1 MNKLAKE
8 FITIFSVL
16 IIFVGNN
23 ELKAQKNWGTYC
35 TVINKQGYERLRF
48 RYKVFIRTEIED
60 SDATA
65 SIWVQINKRNGT
77 GFTSNLNN
85 LHINNTDWK
94 EYSLEGIIDDDYSQI
109 TAGLLGRYDGRFYFD
124 DVSFEVEQKD
134 KTWKTIYQN
143 NFETQS
149 DTLIKGSGNGSGA
162 NIFFNGRLSTSK
174 PYKGKSC
181 FLITANEVPN
191 FGNNTKHGKF
201 ASVNGIRLYYEV
213 YGDGHPLV
221 VLHGN
226 GGSIR
231 DASPQLP
238 ELIKKYKVIAVDSR
252 GQGKSTD
259 TDAPLNY
266 DVMADDIGALL
277 DQLKID
283 SAFVW
288 GQSDGAI
295 LGILIAMHHPKKVS
309 KLLAFGA
316 NIQPDSLAIFNWGI
330 NVFKKTIHESSNPKE
345 KKLMQLMLD
354 YPNMSY
360 AALAEISIPVL
371 IMAGDRDIIRPEHTL
386 KIFQSIPKSQ
396 LCIIPGS
403 THAASIEQ
411 KDLFLELL
419 YNFFDKPFSMP
430 NTEDWVK

>member
-1 MNKLAKE
+1 MDIVAKKIFIGCFL
-8 FITIFSVL
+8 FITLVFSN
-16 IIFVGNN
+16 G
-23 ELKAQKNWGTYC
+23 LKAQKNWGTYS
-35 TVINKQGYERLRF
+35 TTINEQGYAGLRF
-48 RYKVFIRTEIED
+48 RYRAFIRSEIED

-65 SIWVQINKRNGT
+65 SIWVQINKNNGH
-77 GFTSNLNN
+77 GFAGNLNN
-85 LHINNTDWK
+85 LPIKNREWK
-94 EYSLEGIIDDDYSQI
+94 EYLLEGVIDEDYSQI
-109 TAGLLGRYDGRFYFD
+109 VLGVLGRYDGRFYFD

-143 NFETQS
+143 SFEKKS
-149 DTLIKGSGNGSGA
+149 DTWIKGSGNGTGA
-162 NIFFNGRLSTSK
+162 NPFFNGQISSDK
-174 PYKGKSC
+174 PNKGKNC
-181 FLITANEVPN
+181 FLLTADGVPN
-191 FGNNTKHGKF
+191 FGNNAKHGNI
-201 ASVNGIRLYYEV
+201 ANVNGIKLYYEI
-213 YGDGHPLV
+213 YGEGHPLV
-221 VLHGN
+221 ILHGN

-252 GQGKSTD
+252 AQGKSTD

-266 DVMADDIGALL
+266 DIMADDISALL
-277 DQLKID
+277 DELKID

-295 LGILIAMHHPKKVS
+295 LGLLMAMDHPKKVS

-316 NIQPDSLAIFNWGI
+316 NIQPDSLAVFNWGLA
-330 NVFKKTIHESSNPKE
+330 VFKKAINESSNPKK

-354 YPNMSY
+354 YPNIPY
-360 AALAEISIPVL
+360 ASLSKISIPVL
-371 IMAGDRDIIRPEHTL
+371 VMAGDRDIIRPEHTL

-396 LCIIPGS
+396 MCIIPGS

-430 NTEDWVK
+430 NTRDWVQ